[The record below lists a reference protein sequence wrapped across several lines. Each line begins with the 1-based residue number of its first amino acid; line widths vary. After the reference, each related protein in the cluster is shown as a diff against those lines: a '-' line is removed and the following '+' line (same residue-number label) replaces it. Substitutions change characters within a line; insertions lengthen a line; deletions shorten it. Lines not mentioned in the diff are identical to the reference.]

1 MTSGDIFE
9 LVRQVSCAPT
19 DSSLPAL
26 AAGFAQLRQV
36 RSWVEG
42 QEVRLAS
49 VAVGASSFPEKF
61 IADATGGSLRDA
73 TVLLARAAVVR
84 QLPGLASLLSSG
96 AATGAHLDV
105 AVRRLQRLEP
115 LVRDRVLLDAA
126 GLAAGAA
133 GRTPEQFSSFIAE
146 RVRLAQR
153 ALASDEGTDRL
164 AAQEAMVGLSW
175 RLAGEGMHEWR
186 LLLDPVA
193 ALAFDQL
200 IAGQVE
206 AMFHDR
212 VPSGC
217 PTNPLQRQAYLR
229 AHALLSLLTGGGA
242 RMARPEIIVVVDARD
257 ADADADADA
266 DTDVECGLI
275 TEREPV
281 VDWGL
286 PVEVPHRV
294 LLDLFGRADVHTVI
308 VRNGVVLHAPGEL
321 NLGRST
327 RLANAAQRRVLRGL
341 YATCAVPRCPARFAH
356 TKIHHVHWWRNGGF
370 TDLDNLLPLCSK
382 HHHLV
387 HEGGWALTLLADR
400 TLTINLPDGTVMS
413 TGPPMRRAA

>member
-1 MTSGDIFE
+1 MSE
-9 LVRQVSCAPT
+9 LVQQVSCAPT
-19 DSSLPAL
+19 DSSLSAL
-26 AAGFAQLRQV
+26 TAGFSQLRQV

-49 VAVGASSFPEKF
+49 LAVGVSSFPEKF
-61 IADATGGSLRDA
+61 IADATGGSMRDA
-73 TVLLARAAVVR
+73 TVLLARVAVVR

-96 AATGAHLDV
+96 ATTGAHLDV

-133 GRTPEQFSSFIAE
+133 SRTPEQYSSFIAE

-153 ALASDEGTDRL
+153 AVASDDGTDRL
-164 AAQEAMVGLSW
+164 TAQQAMVGLSW

-200 IAGQVE
+200 IAAQVE

-212 VPSGC
+212 VPEGC

-257 ADADADADA
+257 GGDDAKGNDDARGDNKG
-266 DTDVECGLI
+266 GLN

-294 LLDLFGRADVHTVI
+294 LLDLFDRADVHTVI

-327 RLANAAQRRVLRGL
+327 RLANAAQRRALRGL

-356 TKIHHVHWWRNGGF
+356 TKIHHVQWWRNGGF
-370 TDLDNLLPLCSK
+370 TDLENLLPLCSK

-387 HEGGWALTLLADR
+387 HDGRWTLTLLADR

-413 TGPPMRRAA
+413 TGPPVRRAA